1 MLNFDI
7 NWLAALVGAM
17 VGNLGVGSLWYSP
30 LLFSK
35 AWQREVGISDVDVR
49 SGNFALIF
57 GLGFVLSVIAAVLF
71 AAWLGPNPP
80 LGDAL
85 VSGLVVGL
93 GFVGTSMGINYLFE
107 RKSLRLWAINTGFH
121 TAEFVGIG
129 LVIGLWH

>member
-7 NWLAALVGAM
+7 NWLAAFVGAI

-35 AWQREVGISDVDVR
+35 AWQREVGITDAELR
-49 SGNFALIF
+49 AGNFPLIF

-93 GFVGTSMGINYLFE
+93 GFVGTSLGINYLFE
-107 RKSLRLWAINTGFH
+107 RKSLSLWAINTGFH
-121 TAEFVGIG
+121 TAEFVAIG
-129 LVIGLWH
+129 LVLGLWH